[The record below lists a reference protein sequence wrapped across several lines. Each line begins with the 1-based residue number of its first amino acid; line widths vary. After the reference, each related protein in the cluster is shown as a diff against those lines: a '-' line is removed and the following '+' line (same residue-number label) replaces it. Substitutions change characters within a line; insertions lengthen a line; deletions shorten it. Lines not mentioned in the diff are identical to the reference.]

1 MRSVLWSDARVAV
14 PWGGNGSAPSAG
26 YHLCHRP
33 QTWCFGGLCS
43 IGLGC
48 NTIIH
53 MWTHPCVHIYSYV
66 IFITM
71 VHEVLALTGRH
82 NQSCWAD
89 ALVFVFFR
97 ILDVSIRMPNTQPEP
112 TRWVLTERCK
122 LANQW
127 MNGGRNFIQ
136 SRGALNEY
144 GITSPKIEEKQA
156 LTKKNGNATAVSCL

>member
-1 MRSVLWSDARVAV
+1 MNHPKSSPHLHPQDHSRLSRCVAFSEAMQELQS

-89 ALVFVFFR
+89 ALVFVFFESWMCPSGCR
-97 ILDVSIRMPNTQPEP
+97 TT
-112 TRWVLTERCK
+112 TRT
-122 LANQW
+122 NQ
-127 MNGGRNFIQ
+127 MGPHRTVQTCQ
-136 SRGALNEY
+136 SMDEWWA
-144 GITSPKIEEKQA
+144 
-156 LTKKNGNATAVSCL
+156 